1 MKWRTKVE
9 DEIGVS
15 SINFDFTVSFWN
27 INYEYHPQYIFKGH
41 KDVVNGF
48 VLSPNEDFIITA
60 SKDSYLIWQSIS
72 HAICPFNSC
81 NKAALGFNI
90 DDVLVFRSE
99 HKNNGSKDAAFE
111 KTLQN
116 KLSEN
121 FTPSILIRK
130 ERQLMLFD
138 GVFLFFIF

>member
-1 MKWRTKVE
+1 M
-9 DEIGVS
+9 
-15 SINFDFTVSFWN
+15 
-27 INYEYHPQYIFKGH
+27 
-41 KDVVNGF
+41 
-48 VLSPNEDFIITA
+48 LSPNEDFIITA

-72 HAICPFNSC
+72 SAVCPFNSC

-99 HKNNGSKDAAFE
+99 HKNNGSKEMAFE
-111 KTLQN
+111 KISQN

-130 ERQLMLFD
+130 ERQLMLFE
-138 GVFLFFIF
+138 GTFLNYFY